1 MMLGASPVPA
11 PGRRPASG
19 RAPRLLA
26 VGLRLR
32 LGLALALLPALRA
45 LPAAADEA
53 AILANLK
60 AFFATADP
68 GRRAALAASIE
79 ADPAYARQR
88 LPEWLHR
95 LNLYSVPA
103 MPAMLA
109 PPALQAS
116 SAAGAPRLRVAVGFG
131 QEREVALRL
140 PRGYD
145 PGRPWPLIYA
155 LHPSGGSG
163 PRFIAFVER
172 LLGGKVED
180 FVVAAPTGYHQTSLD
195 APPPFTVD
203 HLAILLAV
211 RQAVHVDSDRVYAL
225 GYSLGGYAAWAVA
238 CLHSDQ
244 LAGAVALSS
253 AFCVPP
259 ADDGLWRTMLPNFAH
274 LPVLN
279 IWGAEDT
286 LAVLGA
292 RTLEPVGGIAEMNRR
307 LVAWTRGMSLPLRNV
322 EVPGR
327 GHGGAEPPRAALLAL
342 LSARREHAPP
352 VVEHNFRH
360 LSQGHAYWL
369 EAGSWLGGHWGAEP
383 PAYARQPRE
392 SDDQAFGRAAGALLG
407 WLRGEIAGQ
416 TLAVERRH
424 VGELT
429 VWIGDGM
436 IDWGKDV
443 TVKVAGRQVFS
454 GRLRPDLLVCLTQA
468 ARTFDFDR
476 LRWAG
481 VRVDARLAAR
491 PVTGKTAFGALLSE
505 DQEP

>member
-1 MMLGASPVPA
+1 MMRSAPPA
-11 PGRRPASG
+11 PGPAARPASG
-19 RAPRLLA
+19 AGPRPPRAS
-26 VGLRLR
+26 GLGGR
-32 LGLALALLPALRA
+32 LALALGLAWLLA

-60 AFFATADP
+60 SFFATADP
-68 GRRAALAASIE
+68 DRRAALASRIE
-79 ADPAYARQR
+79 ADPAYSRRRVQ
-88 LPEWLHR
+88 EWLHR
-95 LNLYSVPA
+95 LDLYRLPAAPARSVAAVAGPA
-103 MPAMLA
+103 
-109 PPALQAS
+109 
-116 SAAGAPRLRVAVGFG
+116 RLRVAVGFG
-131 QEREVALRL
+131 QQREVALRL

-163 PRFIAFVER
+163 PGFIGSVER
-172 LLGGKVED
+172 LLGDRIEG
-180 FVVAAPTGYHQTSLD
+180 FVVAAPTAYHQTSLD
-195 APPPFTVD
+195 APPPFTAD
-203 HLAILLAV
+203 HLAILRAV

-253 AFCVPP
+253 AFSVPP
-259 ADDGLWRTMLPNFAH
+259 GDDGLWRTMLPNLAH

-279 IWGAEDT
+279 VWGSEDT
-286 LAVLGA
+286 LAVLGT

-307 LVAWTRGMSLPLRNV
+307 LVEGTRGMSLPLRNV
-322 EVPGR
+322 ELPGR
-327 GHGGAEPPRAALLAL
+327 GHGGVEPPRAALAAL
-342 LSARREHAPP
+342 LAARREHAPAA
-352 VVEHNFRH
+352 VEHNFRH
-360 LSQGHAYWL
+360 LHQGHAYWL
-369 EAGSWLGGHWGAEP
+369 EAGSWQGGHWGSEP
-383 PAYARQPRE
+383 PAYARRPGE
-392 SDDQAFGRAAGALLG
+392 SDDQAFGRAAGELLG
-407 WLRGEIAGQ
+407 SLSGEIAGQ

-424 VGELT
+424 VGDLT

-443 TVKVAGRQVFS
+443 TVKVGGRQVFS

-481 VRVDARLAAR
+481 VRVDARLAAT
-491 PVTGKTAFGALLSE
+491 PVTGRTAFPALVPE
-505 DQEP
+505 EAR